1 MKYFTTI
8 LTLIIFFTAF
18 GQEKINSEERGF
30 PIIMLVIKSEKYEVD
45 EFFALEMLNSLNPRW
60 IKKMEIVKDE
70 KYSQIFGNQPPK
82 AILIY
87 PKRRYYKK
95 ILSMLN
101 ENTDTI
107 KDEYGR

>member
-8 LTLIIFFTAF
+8 LTLTIFFTAF
-18 GQEKINSEERGF
+18 GQEKINSEERDF
-30 PIIMLVIKSEKYEVD
+30 PTVMLVIKSEKYEVD
-45 EFFALEMLNSLNPRW
+45 RFFVLEMLNSANPKW
-60 IKKMEIVKDE
+60 IKEIVPLKDE
-70 KYSQIFGNQPPK
+70 KYAGIYGNQPPK

-101 ENTDTI
+101 ENNELDINTKTQ
-107 KDEYGR
+107 